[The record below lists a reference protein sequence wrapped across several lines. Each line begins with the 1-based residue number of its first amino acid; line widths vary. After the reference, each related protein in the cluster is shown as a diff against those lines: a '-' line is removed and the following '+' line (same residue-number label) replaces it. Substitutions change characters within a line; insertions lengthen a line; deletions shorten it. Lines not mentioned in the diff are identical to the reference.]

1 MKKKVVL
8 LVAMLSITLLSF
20 SVVSPVFASELFR
33 GGPGNGGEEID
44 GENPV
49 GNGNKGANGT
59 GAGIPLD
66 QSINLDGM
74 LEDLI
79 HANLAV
85 ALDIEIGDLTGR
97 IDAGETISAIALS
110 LGFDSIEIRD
120 MIVSARA
127 DALSQVVA
135 DGLLTQEQVD
145 WMASHGNRMPAA
157 NYGEGVCDNTGEC
170 LEDGVQQSTMMEY
183 GYRKGHGK

>member
-8 LVAMLSITLLSF
+8 LVTVLSITLLSF
-20 SVVSPVFASELFR
+20 SAVSPVFASELYR
-33 GGPGNGGEEID
+33 GGPGNGG
-44 GENPV
+44 
-49 GNGNKGANGT
+49 ANDTGT
-59 GAGIPLD
+59 GIPLD

-79 HANLAV
+79 HANLAD
-85 ALDIEIGDLTGR
+85 ALDIEVDDLTAR
-97 IDAGETISAIALS
+97 LDAGETFSSIALS
-110 LGFDSIEIRD
+110 LGFDSVEIRD
-120 MIVSARA
+120 MIVAARA
-127 DALSQVVA
+127 DALAQAVA

-157 NYGEGVCDNTGEC
+157 NYGEGICDGTGEC

>member
-33 GGPGNGGEEID
+33 GGPGNGG
-44 GENPV
+44 
-49 GNGNKGANGT
+49 ANGT
-59 GAGIPLD
+59 GIGVPQD
-66 QSINLDGM
+66 QSINLDGI

-79 HANLAV
+79 HANLAD
-85 ALDIEIGDLTGR
+85 ALDIEVDALTAR
-97 IDAGETISAIALS
+97 LDAGETFSSIAFS
-110 LGFDSIEIRD
+110 LGFDSIAIRD
-120 MIVSARA
+120 MIVAARA
-127 DALSQVVA
+127 DALAQAVA
-135 DGLLTQEQVD
+135 DGPLTQEQVD

-157 NYGEGVCDNTGEC
+157 NYDEGICDGTGEC

-183 GYRKGHGK
+183 GYRKGNGK